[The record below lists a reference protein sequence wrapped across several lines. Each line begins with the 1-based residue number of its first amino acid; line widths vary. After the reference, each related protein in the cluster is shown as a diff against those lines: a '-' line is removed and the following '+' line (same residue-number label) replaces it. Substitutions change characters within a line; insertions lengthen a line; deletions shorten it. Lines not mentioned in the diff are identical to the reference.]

1 AAGVVD
7 EDVGAAECGAGGGN
21 RIQDLRFLADVALDR
36 QGPAAGL
43 LHLFGHRVDG
53 AGELG
58 VGHAGLGDDG
68 DVGAVA
74 RGAQGD
80 GAADAARGAGDE
92 EGLACKG
99 RHPVLLLRPGA
110 RGCDQGFGP
119 WPSLSSHFR
128 IRRVTNRYTGLPV
141 RNHRS
146 RTQEW
151 RLSTRLSTGV
161 RCSRQY
167 MRLCLSR
174 WRRSSRAKS
183 RIQRERGLPTTAS
196 WKSMM
201 PGRPSSST
209 SQLASLARS
218 LWATPRR
225 CSSCSLRR
233 AARKYARSPR
243 GGRWYI
249 AAPSM

>member
-80 GAADAARGAGDE
+80 GAADLGGASG
-92 EGLACKG
+92 G
-99 RHPVLLLRPGA
+99 
-110 RGCDQGFGP
+110 
-119 WPSLSSHFR
+119 
-128 IRRVTNRYTGLPV
+128 
-141 RNHRS
+141 
-146 RTQEW
+146 
-151 RLSTRLSTGV
+151 
-161 RCSRQY
+161 
-167 MRLCLSR
+167 
-174 WRRSSRAKS
+174 
-183 RIQRERGLPTTAS
+183 ERGGA
-196 WKSMM
+196 
-201 PGRPSSST
+201 PGG
-209 SQLASLARS
+209 AE
-218 LWATPRR
+218 
-225 CSSCSLRR
+225 
-233 AARKYARSPR
+233 
-243 GGRWYI
+243 G
-249 AAPSM
+249 